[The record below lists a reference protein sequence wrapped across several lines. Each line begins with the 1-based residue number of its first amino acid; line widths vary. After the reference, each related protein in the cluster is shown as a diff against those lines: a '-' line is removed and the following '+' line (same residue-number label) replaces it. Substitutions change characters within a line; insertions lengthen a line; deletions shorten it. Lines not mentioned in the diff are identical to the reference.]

1 MRDDLKTNP
10 ISWYIFTVNTA
21 AWGGAG
27 AARKLNSLWAHN
39 KGSEVEF
46 LLSYVGEGHSAI
58 QEMFRK
64 AVIKARQLTSR
75 AGALISQQAP
85 NFTSITPSPSRLCY
99 VFPSLYWFNTP
110 LTTPSLLSVLIFP
123 SSGCLWTL
131 YFHFQAH
138 ESSAT
143 CIFVIYKLC
152 WYTYANRHLYK
163 EDFDIVSF

>member
-27 AARKLNSLWAHN
+27 AARKLNSLWADD

-46 LLSYVGEGHSAI
+46 LLRCVGEGHSAI
-58 QEMFRK
+58 QAMFSK
-64 AVIKARQLTSR
+64 AVIKARQLGSR

-85 NFTSITPSPSRLCY
+85 NFTSLTPSPSCLCY
-99 VFPSLYWFNTP
+99 VTPALSLWP
-110 LTTPSLLSVLIFP
+110 PLSVLIFP
-123 SSGCLWTL
+123 SSDWLWTL

-138 ESSAT
+138 KSLAPSLFA
-143 CIFVIYKLC
+143 IYRLC
-152 WYTYANRHLYK
+152 WYMCK
-163 EDFDIVSF
+163 